1 MSSQFFWFERSFTG
15 LDSTREMRVC
25 RGGVGRTKAAAPA
38 AVPAV
43 RRRNELGARPADVR
57 PTGRRRRAKSARIGS
72 ISSVP
77 RPVRRGARVRREI
90 TSTGRRTSGARGSSG
105 SATRT
110 RTVRR
115 GGGARP
121 RSRGRRSTSRTRVAF
136 RAAIQNGAKPPTS
149 GTRRS
154 REVRRRGA
162 RPKSPTPRP
171 NSERKQRILS
181 ANTRICAGSEVCRLT
196 AVRERPTSA
205 RGDEARERWV

>member
-15 LDSTREMRVC
+15 WIPRARCAFVGEACEGRKPPRRPQC
-25 RGGVGRTKAAAPA
+25 RPCAAETSSVRDPPTCGR
-38 AVPAV
+38 
-43 RRRNELGARPADVR
+43 R
-57 PTGRRRRAKSARIGS
+57 GRRRRAKSARIGS

-77 RPVRRGARVRREI
+77 RPVRRGARVRRGVG
-90 TSTGRRTSGARGSSG
+90 T
-105 SATRT
+105 
-110 RTVRR
+110 
-115 GGGARP
+115 RP

-136 RAAIQNGAKPPTS
+136 RVSIQNGAKPPTS

-171 NSERKQRILS
+171 NCERKQRILS